1 MNEVSDMLETIG
13 VEIQKPNSDADQG
26 QMEPVVVGQEP
37 PASSNVQDAQ
47 EPAQE
52 QKQEP
57 AQEVQGQVQGQ
68 EPAQQVQQVQQVQ
81 AMDVVDKSA
90 QGAMSYQELMAIN
103 ESLRK
108 ELVKAVT
115 GPVAPTPDG
124 EKKGEGEKQEQPV
137 QQPIQQQV
145 QHAQGVQRS
154 GPIEFV
160 ATEEELDKMLDSKDG
175 FNTFMTGVV
184 EYVTAVAYEKLM
196 GSGREQLLRDIPSMV
211 MNITDQQVA
220 LRNVIGEFYNKN
232 GDLVPY
238 SSFVGY
244 VANEIAAKEPGLSLQ
259 GLVGKLGPEVRMRLG
274 LNKGVQNAQVQNAQ
288 AQNVQQSPGFP
299 PSGTPARGGG
309 QSGPTGITKE
319 ILDTIL

>member
-26 QMEPVVVGQEP
+26 QIEPVVVGQET

-57 AQEVQGQVQGQ
+57 AQEVQEQ

-124 EKKGEGEKQEQPV
+124 EKKEEGGKQEQLV

-145 QHAQGVQRS
+145 QGAQGAQGVQRS